1 MDEVPPRLRGPQALL
16 GNRNFVLLA
25 AGQAIARSGDGLY
38 VALLTWA
45 AWKITRQAGAVAV
58 VSGAAA
64 APAVAATVIGASIA
78 DRFDRRRLMIAA
90 DLARSLLLGTASLL
104 AADGLLGVWSL
115 AAIAV
120 ATGMAGAVFIAARNA
135 IVPLVVPPGQLVA
148 ANGLLQASFR
158 AAYFAGPLLLAALAA
173 VLALPGL
180 FAACAAGFLASVATL
195 AAMRPA
201 AAPKAGRT
209 GLRADL
215 AAGYRTLRQ
224 VPDVQIL
231 IANFVVA
238 VVCASGFLSVGLTLL
253 AATRLHSGVS
263 AYGTM
268 LGVAGL
274 AEVAGALI
282 LTRVVPRRLAPI
294 AILAWAVI
302 GLFRAPLG
310 AAGSLLLAL
319 PLLAATGMCSAV
331 TDVSLIT
338 VVQRRVPGHHLA
350 KILGL
355 WEAGISGG
363 MALSAPLAATVI
375 TLAGLTAGFALCGAA
390 LIAAALTSAWLLHR
404 LRPEQRAARTGSE
417 PISTGRRATCCP

>member
-1 MDEVPPRLRGPQALL
+1 
-16 GNRNFVLLA
+16 
-25 AGQAIARSGDGLY
+25 
-38 VALLTWA
+38 
-45 AWKITRQAGAVAV
+45 
-58 VSGAAA
+58 
-64 APAVAATVIGASIA
+64 
-78 DRFDRRRLMIAA
+78 
-90 DLARSLLLGTASLL
+90 
-104 AADGLLGVWSL
+104 
-115 AAIAV
+115 
-120 ATGMAGAVFIAARNA
+120 
-135 IVPLVVPPGQLVA
+135 
-148 ANGLLQASFR
+148 
-158 AAYFAGPLLLAALAA
+158 

-215 AAGYRTLRQ
+215 AAGYRALRQ

-238 VVCASGFLSVGLTLL
+238 IVCASGFLSVGLTLL
-253 AATRLHSGVS
+253 AASRLHSGVS

-282 LTRVVPRRLAPI
+282 LTRVVPRRLAAT

-350 KILGL
+350 KTLGL

-390 LIAAALTSAWLLHR
+390 LIAVALTSAWLLHR
-404 LRPEQRAARTGSE
+404 LRPEQRSATTGSE
-417 PISTGRRATCCP
+417 PISTGRRTACCP